1 MALGF
6 GFNKAKVL
14 AQAEKCVQQGKLPN
28 AIAEYEKII
37 REDPKD
43 LTVLNT
49 VGDLYA
55 RVGENERAAHCFK
68 KVADQ
73 YAQEGFTVKAIAIYK
88 KLTKLSP
95 GSFDNI
101 SKLAEL
107 YSQQGLLNDARTQY
121 MQVADHL
128 LRSGDNS
135 QAARI
140 FQRILELDPEN
151 TLTQTKLADLYMK
164 LGKKAEARNIYYTA
178 AEALYARG
186 LYDQA
191 NEALTRILALDPDN
205 KQAILLRGKI
215 AAESGDTTSAVKYLG
230 QVPNLDSHPDGL
242 RAMLDAN
249 LQSGNA
255 EGAETVAAKLLSVHS
270 DLSGVTTLAEWY
282 VANKQVASA
291 LKLFERH
298 EDRLLSGDRARFQ
311 ATLHQLIGKIKD
323 NPEALNIMSRLMQRA
338 SDTSHSAELME
349 LQANAYAQKG
359 DLHQARDL
367 YLKLSEIEPDNALH
381 SQSYRQ
387 ILARLGEDSISRD
400 LSPEEAAQAFM
411 MEELDEGT
419 AVHQSYDPPTEQA
432 IEAALTD
439 AELFVSYNVPAKA
452 IPPLEAV
459 LPMAP
464 RDVTLNQRLA
474 VLYARGERYADAARV
489 CQVLSDVYHEL
500 GHAKD
505 AVRYQEAARKYSLR
519 APGGAPLAARA
530 TASVPHAAVPP
541 PPMRVAMAPQ
551 APVEVDLPTEAP
563 SVQEFSFDVP
573 DHLMTEAAAAPPLPE
588 PPPARFA
595 EMSVTAPESAVNGA
609 EPPPVAL
616 SPGKETDSSGEWEN
630 MLSVD
635 EGEAPSG
642 THGSEMQVIAPVE
655 LKSPAQAPSPA
666 DAAASKIEE
675 IRFFISQQMWD
686 PAKKAILDLT
696 EISPDATEVTEL
708 IAAVS
713 AGQAKAATAAAQT
726 AHLKAPAAVP
736 VFEHMETPAAKEFP
750 LELEDNLA
758 PAKEP
763 SAEFRMETVAPPAPK
778 IVAAQAA
785 KAAAK
790 PAPKDSPLQNIF
802 SAPAK
807 APAPRP
813 VAPPAQA
820 TPVPPRPASA
830 VTGSPPVTQNKPA
843 LAPEPAE
850 SPLDDILDIPQPSRP
865 AKRTKAQAPGAKE
878 KSTEDI
884 LSDFVLDLEKTDLVD
899 FVPRA
904 KPEPIRAA
912 PVAPVASVAPKRDAR
927 KNGDMQ
933 DAESATVL
941 NDILAELQEETAS
954 EAEPEEDPETHYN
967 LGIAFKEM
975 GLLDEAIG
983 ELQKVCHA
991 LDNGNAFS
999 QPIQAYTWL
1008 AQCLVDKGAPEAA
1021 VRWYQKAL
1029 HLPSLDDGSRC
1040 AIYYDLAQAYEASGD
1055 RKSALANFME
1065 VYGSNIDFRDVAS
1078 RIKALKS

>member
-37 REDPKD
+37 REDSRD
-43 LTVLNT
+43 MTVLNT

-55 RVGENERAAHCFK
+55 RVGENERATHCFK
-68 KVADQ
+68 KVGDQ
-73 YAQEGFTVKAIAIYK
+73 YAQDGFTVKAIAIYK

-95 GSFDNI
+95 SSYEYI
-101 SKLAEL
+101 SKLADL
-107 YSQQGLLNDARTQY
+107 YSQQGLFNDARAQY

-178 AEALYARG
+178 AEALHARG
-186 LYDQA
+186 LDDQA
-191 NEALTRILALDPDN
+191 DEALTRVLALDPTN
-205 KQAILLRGKI
+205 QQAILLRGMI
-215 AAESGDTTSAVKYLG
+215 AADGGDSPSAVKYLG
-230 QVPNLDSHPDGL
+230 QLPDLDAHPDGL
-242 RAMLDAN
+242 RALLRAK
-249 LQSGNA
+249 LQSGDT
-255 EGAETVAAKLLSVHS
+255 EGAEEVATKLLTRHN
-270 DLSGVTTLAEWY
+270 DISGLTGLAELY
-282 VANKQVASA
+282 LGSNRVPDA
-291 LKLFERH
+291 LKLF
-298 EDRLLSGDRARFQ
+298 DRYQDRFLASDRAHFQ
-311 ATLHQLIGKIKD
+311 TTLNSLIDRIKD
-323 NPEALNIMSRLMQRA
+323 NPEALKLMSRLMQRGA
-338 SDTSHSAELME
+338 DTSRDAELME
-349 LQANAYAQKG
+349 MQAHACVQKG

-367 YLKLSEIEPDNALH
+367 YLKLSQIEPENALH

-387 ILARLGEDSISRD
+387 VLARLGEDSVSRD
-400 LSPEEAAQAFM
+400 LSPEEATQAFM
-411 MEELDEGT
+411 LEELDEGT

-439 AELFVSYNVPAKA
+439 AELFVSYNVPGKA

-464 RDVTLNQRLA
+464 RDVALNQRLA
-474 VLYARGERYADAARV
+474 MLYARGERYADAARV

-505 AVRYQEAARKYSLR
+505 AARYQEAARKYSLR
-519 APGGAPLAARA
+519 APGGAPAVARA
-530 TASVPHAAVPP
+530 TAAVPHTAPP
-541 PPMRVAMAPQ
+541 PPLPPIAMAPQ

-573 DHLMTEAAAAPPLPE
+573 DHLMTEAAAAPAPAE
-588 PPPARFA
+588 PPPPRFA
-595 EMSVTAPESAVNGA
+595 EMSVAASEPAVNGA

-616 SPGKETDSSGEWEN
+616 SPAKETDHSGEWES

-635 EGEAPSG
+635 EEEVPSRS
-642 THGSEMQVIAPVE
+642 HVPEMQVITPVE
-655 LKSPAQAPSPA
+655 LKSPAEAPSPA
-666 DAAASKIEE
+666 DAATSKIEE
-675 IRFFISQQMWD
+675 IRFYISQQMWD

-696 EISPDATEVTEL
+696 EISPDAPEVTEL

-713 AGQAKAATAAAQT
+713 AGQAKAAAAPAQA
-726 AHLKAPAAVP
+726 AHLPPPAAVP
-736 VFEHMETPAAKEFP
+736 VFEHMETPAPAGEEFP
-750 LELEDNLA
+750 LEVEDNQA
-758 PAKEP
+758 QVPR
-763 SAEFRMETVAPPAPK
+763 AEFRMETAPPPAPEAVAPPEPRAG
-778 IVAAQAA
+778 
-785 KAAAK
+785 K
-790 PAPKDSPLQNIF
+790 PAPKPTKDSPLQNIF
-802 SAPAK
+802 STPPK

-813 VAPPAQA
+813 AAA
-820 TPVPPRPASA
+820 PPRPPA
-830 VTGSPPVTQNKPA
+830 VPDSPRVTQSKPA
-843 LAPEPAE
+843 PPLEPAAT
-850 SPLDDILDIPQPSRP
+850 PLDDILDIPQAPKP
-865 AKRTKAQAPGAKE
+865 AKRGKAQAPAAAAKE

-884 LSDFVLDLEKTDLVD
+884 LSDFVLDLEKTELAD

-904 KPEPIRAA
+904 KPEPIAPA
-912 PVAPVASVAPKRDAR
+912 PVATIATPQRNAR

-933 DAESATVL
+933 DAESASVL
-941 NDILAELQEETAS
+941 NDILAELQEETAG
-954 EAEPEEDPETHYN
+954 EAEPGEDPETHYN

-991 LDNGNAFS
+991 LDKGNAFS

>member
-73 YAQEGFTVKAIAIYK
+73 YAHEGFTVKAIAIYK

-191 NEALTRILALDPDN
+191 NEALTRVLALDPDN

-215 AAESGDTTSAVKYLG
+215 AAESGDSPSAVKYLE
-230 QVPNLDSHPDGL
+230 QVPNLDSDPDGL

-291 LKLFERH
+291 LKLFERY

-349 LQANAYAQKG
+349 LQANAYTQKG

-530 TASVPHAAVPP
+530 TASVPRAAVPSS
-541 PPMRVAMAPQ
+541 MAVAMAPQ

-573 DHLMTEAAAAPPLPE
+573 DHLMTEAAAAPPLP
-588 PPPARFA
+588 PPPPPRFA
-595 EMSVTAPESAVNGA
+595 EMSVTAPESAMNGA

-616 SPGKETDSSGEWEN
+616 NPGKETDSSGEWEN
-630 MLSVD
+630 MLSVE
-635 EGEAPSG
+635 EGEAPSR

-655 LKSPAQAPSPA
+655 LKSPAPSPA
-666 DAAASKIEE
+666 GAAASASKIEE

-696 EISPDATEVTEL
+696 EISPDTPEVTEL

-726 AHLKAPAAVP
+726 AHLRAPAAVP
-736 VFEHMETPAAKEFP
+736 VFEHMETTAAEEFP
-750 LELEDNLA
+750 LEMEDKLA
-758 PAKEP
+758 PAQEP
-763 SAEFRMETVAPPAPK
+763 STEFRMETIAPPAPK
-778 IVAAQAA
+778 IVPAQAG

-790 PAPKDSPLQNIF
+790 PAAKDSPLQNIF
-802 SAPAK
+802 STPAK

-813 VAPPAQA
+813 VAPPARA
-820 TPVPPRPASA
+820 TPVPPRAASA
-830 VTGSPPVTQNKPA
+830 VTGSPRVTQNKPA
-843 LAPEPAE
+843 PAPKPVE
-850 SPLDDILDIPQPSRP
+850 SPLDDFLEIPQASQP
-865 AKRTKAQAPGAKE
+865 AKRAKAQAPGAKAKE

-884 LSDFVLDLEKTDLVD
+884 LSDFVLDLEKTELVD

-904 KPEPIRAA
+904 KPEPIPAA
-912 PVAPVASVAPKRDAR
+912 PVASAAPKRDAL

-933 DAESATVL
+933 DAASATVL

-991 LDNGNAFS
+991 L
-999 QPIQAYTWL
+999 
-1008 AQCLVDKGAPEAA
+1008 
-1021 VRWYQKAL
+1021 
-1029 HLPSLDDGSRC
+1029 
-1040 AIYYDLAQAYEASGD
+1040 
-1055 RKSALANFME
+1055 
-1065 VYGSNIDFRDVAS
+1065 
-1078 RIKALKS
+1078 

>member
-73 YAQEGFTVKAIAIYK
+73 YALEGFTVKAIAIYK

-101 SKLAEL
+101 IKLAEL
-107 YSQQGLLNDARTQY
+107 YSQQGLFDDARTQY

-151 TLTQTKLADLYMK
+151 TVTQTKLADLYMK

-205 KQAILLRGKI
+205 QQAILLRGKI
-215 AAESGDTTSAVKYLG
+215 AAESGDSPSAVKYLG
-230 QVPNLDSHPDGL
+230 QLPNLDSHPDGL

-270 DLSGVTTLAEWY
+270 DLSGITTLAEWY
-282 VANKQVASA
+282 VANNQAASA

-298 EDRLLSGDRARFQ
+298 EDRLLSGDRPHFQ

-381 SQSYRQ
+381 AQSYRQ
-387 ILARLGEDSISRD
+387 ILTRLGEDSISRD

-474 VLYARGERYADAARV
+474 VLYARGERYTDAARV

-505 AVRYQEAARKYSLR
+505 AARYQEAARKYSLR
-519 APGGAPLAARA
+519 APGGAPVAARA
-530 TASVPHAAVPP
+530 TASVSHAAVLPP
-541 PPMRVAMAPQ
+541 PPMPMAPQ

-573 DHLMTEAAAAPPLPE
+573 DHLMTEAAAPPLPE
-588 PPPARFA
+588 PPPPRLA

-630 MLSVD
+630 MLSVE
-635 EGEAPSG
+635 EGEAPSR
-642 THGSEMQVIAPVE
+642 THGSEMQVIAPVK

-696 EISPDATEVTEL
+696 EISPAAPEVTAL

-726 AHLKAPAAVP
+726 AHLRAPAAVP
-736 VFEHMETPAAKEFP
+736 VFEHMETPAAEEFP
-750 LELEDNLA
+750 LEMEDKLA
-758 PAKEP
+758 PAQEP
-763 SAEFRMETVAPPAPK
+763 SAEFRLETTAPGAPK
-778 IVAAQAA
+778 IVA
-785 KAAAK
+785 
-790 PAPKDSPLQNIF
+790 PA
-802 SAPAK
+802 
-807 APAPRP
+807 
-813 VAPPAQA
+813 
-820 TPVPPRPASA
+820 
-830 VTGSPPVTQNKPA
+830 
-843 LAPEPAE
+843 
-850 SPLDDILDIPQPSRP
+850 
-865 AKRTKAQAPGAKE
+865 
-878 KSTEDI
+878 
-884 LSDFVLDLEKTDLVD
+884 
-899 FVPRA
+899 
-904 KPEPIRAA
+904 
-912 PVAPVASVAPKRDAR
+912 
-927 KNGDMQ
+927 
-933 DAESATVL
+933 
-941 NDILAELQEETAS
+941 
-954 EAEPEEDPETHYN
+954 
-967 LGIAFKEM
+967 
-975 GLLDEAIG
+975 
-983 ELQKVCHA
+983 
-991 LDNGNAFS
+991 
-999 QPIQAYTWL
+999 
-1008 AQCLVDKGAPEAA
+1008 
-1021 VRWYQKAL
+1021 
-1029 HLPSLDDGSRC
+1029 
-1040 AIYYDLAQAYEASGD
+1040 
-1055 RKSALANFME
+1055 
-1065 VYGSNIDFRDVAS
+1065 
-1078 RIKALKS
+1078 